1 MEEERADQKDDQSSS
16 APAPD
21 EKNQNLRRR
30 MVIVG
35 AGQTGRSLVRLLS
48 AAWDIA
54 ILDTDQAKLD
64 ALKKEVPD
72 RPIRAFNKDG
82 TSLINLREAGIE
94 GAEFVA
100 ALTNVDEVNIE
111 TCRVALS
118 VEQPPTAIGIL
129 RQPKHLEKLKE
140 VGAVALTRPAAISGL
155 VFNQIERGQQVA
167 INVGLGRGE
176 IVEIPVL
183 PTSPAVDVRVA
194 DLRAGRWLVAA
205 IYRGDKFMVPHGN
218 VVIRNGDR
226 LLLTGDPDILPH
238 IGDYLRAGVAR
249 FPLQYGIR
257 IVAIGEAPFTRTIPK
272 RAGVFRR
279 PHSHAGPTIARASEC
294 RQSGDASG
302 SSSCRSGDLFRAR
315 RPRSPDT
322 TGPLLPRLWLLGRS
336 QETTELAEPAR
347 VGAPVVCEAHGAP
360 TLPDSPRCWHSPLPA
375 HTASDNR
382 SRGVTPIRGARHRS
396 VAPTRSQ
403 DHCDS
408 GHRSEFH
415 RRTRGSRGT
424 EKSAEGRHR
433 HGIALSHEDRAGS
446 PRGKPGD
453 RDNARSGRWG
463 SLDSLQP
470 NGPPNVCLQSRPDDA
485 RHQSC
490 VLLRPRAFLPQAS
503 RNKQL
508 SPFWSRPGWAWMD
521 KTVRVIGN
529 RPATP
534 L

>member
-1 MEEERADQKDDQSSS
+1 MEEERADQKDDRSSS

-21 EKNQNLRRR
+21 EKDQNLRRR

-64 ALKKEVPD
+64 TLKKEVPD

-82 TSLINLREAGIE
+82 TSLINLRKAGIV

-129 RQPKHLEKLKE
+129 RQPKHIEKLKE

-257 IVAIGEAPFTRTIPK
+257 IVAIGEARLPERYRSELEFFTARTRTRALRLLVPQSAASPEMHLDRVRVEVATFSAPEGPEALIRRDLSSLDCGCLVVPKKPPSWLSRLGLVRPSFARLMELLPCPILLAAGTHPYRRILLPVTDPEASLLSAELAIDLSRQLDLRITAISVTAPSFIGGHEAVEEQK
-272 RAGVFRR
+272 RALKTVIDMASLYHMKIEQVHREGNPVTEITREAGDGDLLIACSRAGRRTSVFN
-279 PHSHAGPTIARASEC
+279 PDPTMHVINRASC
-294 RQSGDASG
+294 
-302 SSSCRSGDLFRAR
+302 
-315 RPRSPDT
+315 
-322 TGPLLPRLWLLGRS
+322 
-336 QETTELAEPAR
+336 
-347 VGAPVVCEAHGAP
+347 
-360 TLPDSPRCWHSPLPA
+360 
-375 HTASDNR
+375 
-382 SRGVTPIRGARHRS
+382 S
-396 VAPTRSQ
+396 VL
-403 DHCDS
+403 
-408 GHRSEFH
+408 
-415 RRTRGSRGT
+415 
-424 EKSAEGRHR
+424 
-433 HGIALSHEDRAGS
+433 ALSFR
-446 PRGKPGD
+446 K
-453 RDNARSGRWG
+453 
-463 SLDSLQP
+463 
-470 NGPPNVCLQSRPDDA
+470 
-485 RHQSC
+485 
-490 VLLRPRAFLPQAS
+490 
-503 RNKQL
+503 
-508 SPFWSRPGWAWMD
+508 
-521 KTVRVIGN
+521 
-529 RPATP
+529 RPASN
-534 L
+534 